1 MGTERLVV
9 VGGDAAGMTAAS
21 QARRGRADL
30 EIVALEKGPYV
41 SYAACGIPYYVGGL
55 VDEFEKLLVRT
66 PEEFLRRQNIEVRI
80 HHEVVGIEPEQGRVV
95 VRDLEA
101 GRDYEEPYDHLVIAT
116 GAKAVWPL
124 VPGVDAQGIMGI
136 TSLEDART
144 LRELLERQ
152 RPEQVVIV
160 GGGYIGLEMAEA
172 FHRHGIGVSIVGR
185 APEVLRPLD
194 PDMGE
199 LVSKALLEMGLHL
212 YLGETVSAFEQT
224 DGHVSAVVTEKRTLP
239 ADLVLIATGLRPNT
253 GLAGEAGLSL
263 GVSDAIK
270 VDDHMRTT
278 LDRIWAAGDCVETV
292 QLVTGEPYWISAA
305 TVASKQG
312 RVAGSNITGG
322 DAAFAGTL
330 GTIITKVGPIE
341 IARTGL
347 QETEL
352 SGGDVRFAT
361 ATVNTIT
368 AARYHPASE
377 PMRVKLIGEVG
388 SGRLLGG
395 QIVGGMGA
403 GTRINIVVTA
413 LHAGMTVDLLAEL
426 DLAYAPPFSA
436 VWDPILLAAR
446 ELKAKL

>member
-1 MGTERLVV
+1 MPPAGSGT
-9 VGGDAAGMTAAS
+9 TS
-21 QARRGRADL
+21 
-30 EIVALEKGPYV
+30 
-41 SYAACGIPYYVGGL
+41 GL

-66 PEEFLRRQNIEVRI
+66 PEEFLRRQNIEVRV
-80 HHEVVGIEPEQGRVV
+80 HHEVVGIEPGQGRVV

-101 GRDYEEPYDHLVIAT
+101 GRDYEESYDHLVIAT

-124 VPGVDAQGIMGI
+124 VPGVDAQGIMGM

-239 ADLVLIATGLRPNT
+239 ADLVLIATGLGPNT

-312 RVAGSNITGG
+312 RW
-322 DAAFAGTL
+322 
-330 GTIITKVGPIE
+330 
-341 IARTGL
+341 RL
-347 QETEL
+347 QHHRWRC
-352 SGGDVRFAT
+352 RF
-361 ATVNTIT
+361 
-368 AARYHPASE
+368 R
-377 PMRVKLIGEVG
+377 R
-388 SGRLLGG
+388 
-395 QIVGGMGA
+395 
-403 GTRINIVVTA
+403 
-413 LHAGMTVDLLAEL
+413 HAGDHNHQGGTHRDRSDRASGDRALRRGHPFRHRDREHHYRRPL
-426 DLAYAPPFSA
+426 PPGLRADEGEAS
-436 VWDPILLAAR
+436 
-446 ELKAKL
+446 